1 LPIDALDK
9 RIIARLQGDLPLQSR
24 PFARMA
30 QDLGLSESQ
39 VVERVRTLAETGVMR
54 RFGATLR
61 HQRSGFAANV
71 MVAFKVSP
79 EDADRVGEILS
90 SRRQVTHCYLRKT
103 NGLFPYNLF
112 AMVHGKDEGECRR
125 LVREMAQEIGIAD
138 YEMLFSQKELKK
150 TSMRYY
156 EP

>member
-1 LPIDALDK
+1 VPIDDLDK
-9 RIIARLQGDLPLQSR
+9 KIIARLQGDLPLQAR

-30 QDLGLSESQ
+30 QELGLTEAQ
-39 VVERVRTLAETGVMR
+39 VVERVRALAETGVMR

-71 MVAFKVSP
+71 MVAFKVRP
-79 EDADRVGEILS
+79 KDANRVGEKLS
-90 SRRQVTHCYLRKT
+90 SHRQVTHCYLRKT
-103 NGLFPYNLF
+103 NGQFPYNLF
-112 AMVHGKDEGECRR
+112 AMVHGRNEAECRR
-125 LVREMAQEIGIAD
+125 LVEEMAREVGIAE
-138 YEMLFSQKELKK
+138 YEMLFSERELKK